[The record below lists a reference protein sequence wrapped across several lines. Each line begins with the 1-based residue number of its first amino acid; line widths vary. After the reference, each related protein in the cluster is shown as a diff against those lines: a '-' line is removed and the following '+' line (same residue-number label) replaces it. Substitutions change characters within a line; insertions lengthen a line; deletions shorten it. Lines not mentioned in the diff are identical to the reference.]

1 MRNIPPLLLVIAA
14 IAAAQYP
21 TCRPQEGLPQP
32 GPARP
37 NVRTT
42 QPAPASEPSAR
53 DPVRVLV
60 VVHLD
65 GRFAGAARVARGVL
79 GDVQRGRAHPTQL
92 VVVRNP
98 GVGDLVPRVAGE
110 LSVESPDGYVAPDG
124 WPDGLAVADEWVVE
138 GGYLGGCLAQAVR
151 AILERD
157 PRAVVLLPWDRVY
170 ASDNETLLDRA
181 VGAPDQWTFLGEVG
195 RAIRANWPEGAPQF
209 VTSFE
214 VEWVVLTG
222 TGTGTGTGAGA
233 GG

>member
-1 MRNIPPLLLVIAA
+1 MRNLSALLLVIAG
-14 IAAAQYP
+14 IAGLQCP
-21 TCRPQEGLPQP
+21 SPRPPGGLPQP

-42 QPAPASEPSAR
+42 QPAPASEPSPR

-65 GRFAGAARVARGVL
+65 GRFAGAERVARGVL

-98 GVGDLVPRVAGE
+98 GNGDLVPRAAGE
-110 LSVESPDGYVAPDG
+110 LAVESPDGYIARDG
-124 WPDGLAVADEWVVE
+124 WPDGLVEPTEWVVE

-151 AILERD
+151 SILERD

-170 ASDNETLLDRA
+170 ASDGETLLDRA
-181 VGAPDQWTFLGEVG
+181 AGAPDEWAFLGEVG

-209 VTSFE
+209 VTSYE

-222 TGTGTGTGAGA
+222 TDAGTDAGTGG
-233 GG
+233 